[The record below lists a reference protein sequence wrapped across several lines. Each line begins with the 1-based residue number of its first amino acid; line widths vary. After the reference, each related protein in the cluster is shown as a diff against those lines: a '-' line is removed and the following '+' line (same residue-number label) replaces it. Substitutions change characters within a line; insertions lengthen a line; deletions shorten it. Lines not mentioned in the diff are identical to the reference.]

1 VVVAQIQRLAMGE
14 AAAVVVLLVLLELLH
29 QESLEEQVTLQ
40 QPALLVVAVACPQRL
55 PQVRHLLLA
64 RLVAVA
70 VVGLPVVATLAA
82 KDQVAVYLVL
92 LAEVLVEASTML
104 TLEQLVV
111 TVEKESVVQL
121 LLLEAPLER
130 PAILEGLQQQPLIT

>member
-1 VVVAQIQRLAMGE
+1 MQIQLPALAGVE
-14 AAAVVVLLVLLELLH
+14 VEVVLLVLLELLH
-29 QESLEEQVTLQ
+29 QGPLEGQATLQ
-40 QPALLVVAVACPQRL
+40 QVLLLVAVVACPQQL
-55 PQVRHLLLA
+55 PQVSHLLLA
-64 RLVAVA
+64 LLVAAA
-70 VVGLPVVATLAA
+70 VVGLPAAAMLAA
-82 KDQVAVYLVL
+82 KDQVAVCLVL
-92 LAEVLVEASTML
+92 LVEVLVEASTML